1 MKLKIKGER
10 DKQLSYAF
18 IGLTGLTLFWEWVTF

>member
-18 IGLTGLTLFWEWVTF
+18 SYNPENHHHAINL